1 MHLPYI
7 KKTLGDKIKLV
18 PIMVGA
24 TDLKMEED
32 YAKLLLPYF

>member
-7 KKTLGDKIKLV
+7 RKCLGENFKLV

-24 TDLKMEED
+24 TD
-32 YAKLLLPYF
+32 YAMQQ